1 MLQHIIRLTPEVS
14 EVVDT
19 IRKNT
24 TRPEFQ
30 QLPTNEQ
37 NNYIVNQ
44 ILENTFEGMDNIDNI
59 MSSLELI

>member
-14 EVVDT
+14 EVVDN

>member
-44 ILENTFEGMDNIDNI
+44 ILENTFEGMDNIDNLL
-59 MSSLELI
+59 SSLELV